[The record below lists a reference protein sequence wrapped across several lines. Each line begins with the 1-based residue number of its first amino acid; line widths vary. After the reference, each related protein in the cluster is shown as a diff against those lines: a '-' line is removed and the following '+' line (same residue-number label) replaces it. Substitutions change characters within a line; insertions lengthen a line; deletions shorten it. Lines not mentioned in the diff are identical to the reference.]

1 MGNIA
6 ELILRNHGSG
16 NVNPDDLAQ
25 AESWARKG
33 LELTISARKVSA
45 IKHDVCEEAF
55 AMLLYNLAIVREVC
69 SLHVLRELSIHLF
82 VAIR

>member
-33 LELTISARKVSA
+33 LELTISARQGSA

-55 AMLLYNLAIVREVC
+55 AMLLYNLAMVREVC
-69 SLHVLRELSIHLF
+69 PLRALCERSIHLF
-82 VAIR
+82 VATR

>member
-6 ELILRNHGSG
+6 ELILRNRDGG

-33 LELTISARKVSA
+33 LELTISARKVSP

-55 AMLLYNLAIVREVC
+55 AMLLYNLAMVREVR
-69 SLHVLRELSIHLF
+69 SFRVLVNSQSIFL
-82 VAIR
+82 